1 MTLAKETENIDLII
15 GRHTHIFLSAPVVVR
30 NKKDKEVLINEVG
43 WAGIQLGRLNFQF
56 KKESNKN

>member
-1 MTLAKETENIDLII
+1 MTLAKEKENIDLII
-15 GRHTHIFLSAPVVVR
+15 GRHTHIFLSTPVVVR

-43 WAGIQLGRLNFQF
+43 WVAFTFRLNFEF

>member
-1 MTLAKETENIDLII
+1 
-15 GRHTHIFLSAPVVVR
+15 VVVR

-56 KKESNKN
+56 KKESNKNW